1 MLPRM
6 PQFPSDEWTSELI
19 EQFLA
24 HPDAADAAAR
34 LAGRYRLVVE
44 PDDGFD
50 DRHVTTL
57 EVGVDD
63 DSEPHMRMV
72 DADPDLS
79 VTASYRRWK
88 AMVRREQ
95 SLTRAVATGRVRIGG
110 SKREALRKAG
120 SMGPLLQA
128 MAKVDTVWPDES
140 G

>member
-1 MLPRM
+1 M
-6 PQFPSDEWTSELI
+6 PQFPSDAWTRELI

-24 HPDAADAAAR
+24 HPNAADAAAR

-57 EVGVDD
+57 EIGVNDD
-63 DSEPHMRMV
+63 GEPDMRMV
-72 DADPDLS
+72 EAEPDLS

-88 AMVRREQ
+88 TMLRREQ
-95 SLTRAVATGRVRIGG
+95 SFKRAVATGRVRIGG

-128 MAKVDTVWPDES
+128 MAKVDTVWPDEA